1 VPKNSCSP
9 RRLLVLSGEM
19 PMLMDIFLEH
29 LLRIELQ
36 DLGGVMVDEGNGA
49 VEGHRGTLVR

>member
-1 VPKNSCSP
+1 
-9 RRLLVLSGEM
+9 
-19 PMLMDIFLEH
+19 MLMDIFLEH